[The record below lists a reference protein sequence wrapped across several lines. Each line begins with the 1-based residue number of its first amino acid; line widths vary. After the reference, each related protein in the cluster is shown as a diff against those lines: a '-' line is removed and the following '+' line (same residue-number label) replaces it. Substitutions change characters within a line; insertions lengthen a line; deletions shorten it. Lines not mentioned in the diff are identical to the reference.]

1 MKALPFAI
9 FGLSAVLVLAPA
21 VHAQQHEAKPKTK
34 AKAQTKREPEPD
46 EIHARIIDHTA
57 YTLEGGRLRL
67 GVFKIQFGLLDFA
80 TIGTYT
86 LPWAV
91 LAATFHAK
99 LRLLQAGP
107 FAVGV
112 QAGIGYFDSTRLRW
126 ADSSIGNAVVVA
138 VPLEAFGSFRA
149 TDSFDLSFGVAYTEV
164 SVDGALSVEAFEGA
178 GRGAADNFQLTASNE
193 IRLSGLFALVIELR
207 WLVLQ
212 RAAANAE
219 ATLYPDMFT
228 TVVVHSG
235 GSASDFEVRD
245 AFSIVPS
252 LLMTVGVFNVRLGVG
267 YGNFNVPLINFVLPE
282 RSLIPEADLFFLF

>member
-1 MKALPFAI
+1 MKRLPLAILAL
-9 FGLSAVLVLAPA
+9 STVLALAPA
-21 VHAQQHEAKPKTK
+21 AHAQQHEAKPKTK
-34 AKAQTKREPEPD
+34 QQAKREPEPD
-46 EIHARIIDHTA
+46 EVHARVIDQTA

-67 GVFKIQFGLLDFA
+67 GLFKIQFGLLDFL
-80 TIGTYT
+80 TVGTYT
-86 LPWAV
+86 APWAV

-99 LRLLQAGP
+99 LRLLQTGP
-107 FAVGV
+107 FALGV

-126 ADSSIGNAVVVA
+126 VDRSIGNAVVVA

-149 TDSFDLSFGVAYTEV
+149 TDSFDLSIGVAYTEV
-164 SVDGALSVEAFEGA
+164 SVDGALSYQALEGA

-193 IRLSGLFALVIELR
+193 IRLSGMFALVIELR

-212 RAAANAE
+212 RVAANAD